1 MRRRKVKHLKLK
13 LIGNELTDGQ
23 YNTVHSLD
31 GGMKKGE
38 RELLSRFDKAP
49 VETVSKRSLFYCFI
63 SVNVVLFESDCDMIF
78 YEPN

>member
-38 RELLSRFDKAP
+38 RENYCQDLIKPQLRQFLNGVYFIALS
-49 VETVSKRSLFYCFI
+49 L
-63 SVNVVLFESDCDMIF
+63 
-78 YEPN
+78 